1 MCTIESAA
9 SFGDHFEYSTFT
21 NAFAFFKLIFG
32 SFHLKTRR
40 VKKRPTEEGEYNN
53 APTASTC
60 MLKLFD
66 RSVDL
71 AQFNDNTPLYG
82 LCRAWV
88 KNPIGESK
96 NLDGENSDEPQSDS
110 MNVDENVELI
120 YALPEPEPSK
130 RDLRIPK
137 SVKKPTTS
145 TKEIDKAI
153 NSMKNEKLEKL
164 LEMNKKRWKEVR
176 SEWKKASLENE
187 RRYRKSWLVLKSMYD
202 R

>member
-1 MCTIESAA
+1 
-9 SFGDHFEYSTFT
+9 
-21 NAFAFFKLIFG
+21 
-32 SFHLKTRR
+32 
-40 VKKRPTEEGEYNN
+40 
-53 APTASTC
+53 

-71 AQFNDNTPLYG
+71 AQFNDNSPLYA

-88 KNPIGESK
+88 ENPVSLESRD
-96 NLDGENSDEPQSDS
+96 LDNENDEQTES
-110 MNVDENVELI
+110 MHTDENEELI
-120 YALPEPEPSK
+120 YQLPEPEISK

-153 NSMKNEKLEKL
+153 NSLKNEKLSTI

-176 SEWKKASLENE
+176 LEWKKASLENE
-187 RRYRKSWLVLKSMYD
+187 KRYRKSWLILKEMYD
-202 R
+202 K